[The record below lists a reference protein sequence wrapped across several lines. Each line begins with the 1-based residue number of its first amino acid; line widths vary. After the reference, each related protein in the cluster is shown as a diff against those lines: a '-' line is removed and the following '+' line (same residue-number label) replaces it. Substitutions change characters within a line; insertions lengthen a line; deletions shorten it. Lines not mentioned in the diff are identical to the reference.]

1 MSAYNGPF
9 GALTQDAANALLSA
23 GTSALAS
30 LFRNVY
36 YLDPANGYDGNTGL
50 SQGQAFKT
58 LATAYGACTAGQ
70 NDAVVLMAN
79 GGTSATARS
88 DASFTW
94 AKSETHLIGN
104 AAPVLFSQRARIA
117 PNSSTAAF
125 TPYFT
130 VSASGCIFQNIQWF
144 MGFTAG
150 TTAQVG
156 MVVTGSRNY
165 FQNCQIAGMCDAD
178 HASGADAGSRVLK
191 IGSGGSG
198 ENVFDSCVI
207 GADTEVRSAANATI
221 EFAGGTT
228 RNVFRDCLIPMDA
241 SANSPFA
248 ILGTGASCVDR
259 FNYFIRCTFTNAI
272 KSGGTGITA
281 LGSFTSASPGGAIVF
296 QGCATVGATK
306 FGDTNFLAN
315 SYVDMA
321 AVSGSAGGLM
331 VVPS

>member
-1 MSAYNGPF
+1 MAYNGPF
-9 GALTQDAANALLSA
+9 GAFTQDTVNALGITAASA
-23 GTSALAS
+23 TGT
-30 LFRNVY
+30 LFRNIY
-36 YLDPANGYDGNTGL
+36 YLDPANGYDGNVGT
-50 SQGQAFKT
+50 SPAQAYKT

-70 NDAVVLMAN
+70 NDAVFLMAN

-88 DASFTW
+88 DAAFTW
-94 AKSETHLIGN
+94 AKSETHLIGM
-104 AAPVLFSQRARIA
+104 ASPVFFSQRARIA
-117 PNSSTAAF
+117 PNTTTAAF

-150 TTAQVG
+150 TTAQIG

-165 FQNCQIAGMCDAD
+165 FLNCQIAGMCDAD

-191 IGSGGSG
+191 LGGGGAG

-221 EFAGGTT
+221 EFTGGAV
-228 RNVFRDCLIPMDA
+228 RNVFRDCLIVMDA

-248 ILGTGASCVDR
+248 ILGTGAACVDR

-272 KSGGTGITA
+272 KSGGTAITA
-281 LGSFTSASPGGAIVF
+281 LGSFTSASPGGAVVF